1 MGILPANPTLTDTG
15 RYAPSWPVADKMS
28 EDAKFALGY

>member
-1 MGILPANPTLTDTG
+1 MVILPAKPLLPDMR
-15 RYAPSWPVADKMS
+15 RYALSWPVADNMS

>member
-1 MGILPANPTLTDTG
+1 MGILPANPTLIDTG
-15 RYAPSWPVADKMS
+15 SYGPSWLVADNMS